1 MEEIQMT
8 NGDFKEYWDNLSF
21 EGKLKFIKITKE
33 LDIPLEK
40 YQQELVDE
48 FIGEFLDT
56 VRSIMENTI
65 SKLRNLLLDEEF
77 INALNETLKDL
88 EGN

>member
-1 MEEIQMT
+1 MT
-8 NGDFKEYWDNLSF
+8 NGDFKEYWDNLSI
-21 EGKLKFIKITKE
+21 EGKLKFIKITEE

-48 FIGEFLDT
+48 FTGEVLDT

-65 SKLRNLLLDEEF
+65 SKFMNLLLDEKF
-77 INALNETLKDL
+77 INALNEALKDL
-88 EGN
+88 EEN